1 MLEVKDLRVRYGVV
15 EAVKG
20 ISFQVS
26 AGAIVSLIGAN
37 GAGKTTSLR
46 ALTGLVRPSGGD
58 VRFENTS
65 LIGVPPHDI
74 VRLGIAHVPEGRRL
88 FPKMTVLENLKMGAY
103 LSTRKADAASTL
115 AMIYEHFPI
124 LRQRGGQLAGS
135 LSGGEQQMLAIARAL
150 MTRPKLLLLD
160 EPSMGLSPI
169 MTAEIGKVIR
179 QINAMDV
186 SIVLVEQNAMLA
198 LTLARYG
205 YVLETGSVV
214 MEGKADELL
223 RLALEHQAAGLQQ
236 IAVAGE
242 REGQHRVLLHEDD
255 RYAQRVDLPDD
266 LADLGRHDRREPHR
280 RLVEQQELRPRHERA
295 GDREHLLLAAGE
307 RAGALASALLQDG
320 KVLVDHRERLG
331 RVGLAPAEVRAHLQI
346 LEHGHLG
353 EEPSSF
359 RYVRD
364 PEAHDLVRRQAENRR
379 LLEMDVAAAGSD
391 EPAERAKAR
400 RLARAVR
407 ADQADD
413 RARRNVERDALHGFH
428 RAVANAEVLNLEHAR
443 ARRRGRPRSPRDSCS
458 LRPACPRRASDRS
471 SAR

>member
-1 MLEVKDLRVRYGVV
+1 MLEVKDLRVHYGTV

-205 YVLETGSVV
+205 YVLETGLVV
-214 MEGKADELL
+214 MQGNA
-223 RLALEHQAAGLQQ
+223 
-236 IAVAGE
+236 
-242 REGQHRVLLHEDD
+242 RE
-255 RYAQRVDLPDD
+255 
-266 LADLGRHDRREPHR
+266 
-280 RLVEQQELRPRHERA
+280 
-295 GDREHLLLAAGE
+295 
-307 RAGALASALLQDG
+307 LLQDEG
-320 KVLVDHRERLG
+320 VKKAYLG
-331 RVGLAPAEVRAHLQI
+331 I
-346 LEHGHLG
+346 
-353 EEPSSF
+353 
-359 RYVRD
+359 
-364 PEAHDLVRRQAENRR
+364 
-379 LLEMDVAAAGSD
+379 
-391 EPAERAKAR
+391 
-400 RLARAVR
+400 
-407 ADQADD
+407 
-413 RARRNVERDALHGFH
+413 
-428 RAVANAEVLNLEHAR
+428 
-443 ARRRGRPRSPRDSCS
+443 
-458 LRPACPRRASDRS
+458 
-471 SAR
+471 